1 MEGFLAY
8 VTSDTQT
15 TKIALGS
22 LFAAVIAILFVL
34 KAISGDR

>member
-22 LFAAVIAILFVL
+22 LFVAVIAILFIL
-34 KAISGDR
+34 KAIGGDR

>member
-1 MEGFLAY
+1 MEEILAY
-8 VTSDTQT
+8 VTADTQT

-22 LFAAVIAILFVL
+22 LFVTVIAVLFIL